1 VEQELPTLPEHP
13 SSLHGVLMIAYLKCF
28 ICVARNSGVILHNYI
43 DDLLR
48 TVYFVANYNIP
59 IEFLWSSVNRLT
71 QE

>member
-1 VEQELPTLPEHP
+1 
-13 SSLHGVLMIAYLKCF
+13 MIAYLKCF

-59 IEFLWSSVNRLT
+59 IEFLWSSVNRLISVSGIKHLNT
-71 QE
+71 YCSGSREG